1 MARRYYQDRGR
12 EDITFCFSIL
22 VASPNTA
29 HNQTCS
35 QDTERLRH
43 QRGKY
48 TTVKNGMGKGFYEL
62 LKYISFYWH
71 IIPPIKGAT
80 SCLTARGWNFGSL
93 MINPLRPN
101 QHCPGMHTQAAVS
114 FGHRGKTMSLA
125 NPFFFFFNC
134 FGPLKDLR
142 KFGTLPVL
150 QSAFK

>member
-71 IIPPIKGAT
+71 IIPPHQRSYFLLDSKRVKLWISHDKSPETKPALPRNAH
-80 SCLTARGWNFGSL
+80 SSSSL
-93 MINPLRPN
+93 FW
-101 QHCPGMHTQAAVS
+101 TQ
-114 FGHRGKTMSLA
+114 RKD
-125 NPFFFFFNC
+125 NEPCKPFFFFFNC
-134 FGPLKDLR
+134 FGPLNRLKEVR
-142 KFGTLPVL
+142 YASSFTVGI
-150 QSAFK
+150 